1 MEASDDSQFM
11 AWQRRGYQHWAEQDI
26 KTAATIFRLLGRY
39 PMGSDRWYDGN
50 HQPSYNISNQ
60 GWERQGNGCA
70 VTWQSES
77 GTGGQSPQFLRCFWN
92 ILHFCPVMF
101 EQDKFRNKKRTTKT
115 LIVKRIVFDNRRQ
128 HNCDDGGWGELCFQ
142 IPLTLECGSQGTG
155 HHAAI
160 TVHPISR
167 S

>member
-26 KTAATIFRLLGRY
+26 KTAATIFRLLGALWALIDDMMKTTSPPTTYQIKAEKGKAMVVQWHDSQRVAPVDSPHNSCDAFGTFY
-39 PMGSDRWYDGN
+39 IFARWCLSKTN
-50 HQPSYNISNQ
+50 
-60 GWERQGNGCA
+60 
-70 VTWQSES
+70 SE
-77 GTGGQSPQFLRCFWN
+77 
-92 ILHFCPVMF
+92 I
-101 EQDKFRNKKRTTKT
+101 KKRTTKT